1 MKTRTRTSLAM
12 AFVAAAVFG
21 ASTASAGTPG
31 DCGEMRGD
39 HGMHGGMH
47 RMHEMKH
54 RADPA
59 ALMQRADQRLAKLEG
74 ALALSPTQQ
83 AAWDEFSSTMRGK
96 AAQSAERSEAM
107 RTRERP
113 STAVER
119 LERMGEFTKERLE
132 SMRETRK
139 AVSAL
144 YAQLDESQKKTFD
157 EQFRFAGPRH
167 GGEGRRGPDRMERGA
182 EPSPRA

>member
-12 AFVAAAVFG
+12 AFVAAAVFS

-47 RMHEMKH
+47 RMHGMKH

-59 ALMQRADQRLAKLEG
+59 ALIERADQRLAKLEG
-74 ALALSPTQQ
+74 ALALSPTQR

-96 AAQSAERSEAM
+96 AAQSAERIEAM
-107 RTRERP
+107 RTRERA

-119 LERMGEFTKERLE
+119 LERMEEFAKERLE
-132 SMRETRK
+132 SMQEMRK

-167 GGEGRRGPDRMERGA
+167 RGEGRHGLGRTERGA
-182 EPSPRA
+182 EPSPGA